1 LRNASGTH
9 VLIETVEE
17 KDLGILVKNDLKPS
31 SQCSAAA
38 SKAMSMMGLVKRHF
52 KDLDSD
58 SFLLLY
64 KTYIRPHLEY
74 CVQAWSPH
82 LKKDILLPE
91 TVQKKS
97 TKLVRGFKNL
107 PYHRRL
113 EKLGLSTLE
122 ERRERGDLLQAY
134 KIITG
139 KDRIDCAQFFQPA
152 RKEHDL
158 RGHNLKLFQQR
169 ARLDVRKF
177 FFSQRVVRHWN
188 KLPQHVVDAPTVNAF
203 KNSYDNYK
211 CYGI

>member
-1 LRNASGTH
+1 MVTTHKTNELRNASGTH

-38 SKAMSMMGLVKRHF
+38 SKATSMMGLVKRHF

-82 LKKDILLPE
+82 LKKDILLLE

-107 PYHRRL
+107 PYNRRL

-122 ERRERGDLLQAY
+122 ERREQGDL
-134 KIITG
+134 
-139 KDRIDCAQFFQPA
+139 
-152 RKEHDL
+152 
-158 RGHNLKLFQQR
+158 
-169 ARLDVRKF
+169 
-177 FFSQRVVRHWN
+177 
-188 KLPQHVVDAPTVNAF
+188 
-203 KNSYDNYK
+203 
-211 CYGI
+211 